1 MMRLSHTALFHTTNH
16 KYCSTHSDNT
26 KHTTCQDLLF
36 HVSVGDR
43 LMARIVFALHT
54 QS

>member
-1 MMRLSHTALFHTTNH
+1 MMKLSHTASFHATDH

-26 KHTTCQDLLF
+26 KHTTCQDLLL
-36 HVSVGDR
+36 HVSVGDC
-43 LMARIVFALHT
+43 LMARIVFALHD